1 MIRSVLATS
10 PMGLAAFRSGNTPTV
25 ANSPT
30 LLATPSSLSPSS
42 IANSPIKKDQFT
54 PSTSMTPSPPNTVT
68 PSLEAP
74 KETAPALESPVTP
87 VEETP
92 ASPTASNTPWYTSA
106 LPPALATG
114 AAGLIGVSLIHMGT
128 AGKEVGAWTRWVTP
142 LVIASLAVLGTTTVT
157 GGFSKKEEPS
167 KV

>member
-1 MIRSVLATS
+1 MIRSLLATS
-10 PMGLAAFRSGNTPTV
+10 PMGLAAMRSGNTPTV

-30 LLATPSSLSPSS
+30 LLAAPSSLSPSS

-54 PSTSMTPSPPNTVT
+54 PSTPSAPNTVT

-74 KETAPALESPVTP
+74 KEVAPALENPVPPP
-87 VEETP
+87 VAEETP
-92 ASPTASNTPWYTSA
+92 ASPTTSNTPWYKDA
-106 LPPALATG
+106 LAPALATG
-114 AAGLIGVSLIHMGT
+114 AAGLIGVSLVHMGT
-128 AGKEVGAWTRWVTP
+128 AGKEVGAWTRWITP
-142 LVIASLAVLGTTTVT
+142 LVIASLAVLGTTAVT